1 MSVSVIIPT
10 YQRPT
15 LLERAIA
22 SVRAQSVPVELV
34 VVEDETPRSDYPAD
48 AHDFWCVKGVPP
60 RNIGLDRATGDW
72 VLTLDDDDELAPNAI
87 DGNPTT
93 AWSTSQYDNFPDGPK
108 NGVGLALSLNGEF
121 DVSKVI
127 VDTNQTG
134 WGAQIYVS
142 DQPVESLAKL
152 ADWGPVRAQGTD
164 LPRSHTFDFSGVK
177 GRSVLLWLTQ
187 LPAGQN
193 NAGDTEHFVDVDEV
207 KVA

>member
-72 VLTLDDDDELAPNAI
+72 VLTIDDDDELAPNAI
-87 DGNPTT
+87 ERLLAATEGNDVAYGRSHVVGHGFLGSSPPAHSSFCNGAVLWRADMGYRFRMECPPTP
-93 AWSTSQYDNFPDGPK
+93 ADWDLWSRM
-108 NGVGLALSLNGEF
+108 
-121 DVSKVI
+121 
-127 VDTNQTG
+127 
-134 WGAQIYVS
+134 
-142 DQPVESLAKL
+142 L
-152 ADWGPVRAQGTD
+152 ADSKRW
-164 LPRSHTFDFSGVK
+164 TF
-177 GRSVLLWLTQ
+177 
-187 LPAGQN
+187 
-193 NAGDTEHFVDVDEV
+193 VDEV
-207 KVA
+207 VHYYYPAERIPAVSAA